1 MRILHRLIPV
11 LLLIAIVTVISFT
24 SGCGYLRLV
33 MAKDKLNQGVICFNQ
48 GKNRCAQDFFKRAL
62 DYDPESAIAYL
73 YYGATLV
80 REYQEVV
87 NPEQKK
93 QMAGEALKIYE
104 KALALSQDHCRN
116 KDNAFLYIA
125 AIYNDLGD
133 KAENRKWL
141 LKRAEDSCSPPQVRS
156 RMYHAVAVQYW
167 NCSFAQTQRFKEPKL
182 FAKDPFH
189 YRNMDYP
196 EALPLK
202 KEAETCTA
210 EGLKFIEKAIQ
221 QDPEFSDSLFYQ
233 GLLYR
238 EMQYLTKDTAKR
250 RAYGQIAEKLNNQA
264 SDMRKRQEVEAK
276 QKTSP
281 SSS

>member
-1 MRILHRLIPV
+1 V

-80 REYQEVV
+80 REYQEVE

-93 QMAGEALKIYE
+93 RMAGEALKIYE

-125 AIYNDLGD
+125 AIYGDLGD
-133 KAENRKWL
+133 KAENRNWL
-141 LKRAEDSCSPPQVRS
+141 LKRAEDSCSSSNIKS

-167 NCSFAQTQRFKEPKL
+167 RCSFDQTQRFRDPKL
-182 FAKDPFH
+182 AVKDPFH

-196 EALPLK
+196 AALPLK
-202 KEAETCTA
+202 KEAEGCTA
-210 EGLKFIEKAIQ
+210 EGLKYVEKAIQ
-221 QDPEFSDSLFYQ
+221 QDPDYSDSYFYKA
-233 GLLYR
+233 LLYR
-238 EMQYLTKDTAKR
+238 ELQYLTKDTAKR
-250 RAYGQIAEKLNNQA
+250 RGYGQTAEELTNKA
-264 SDMRKRQEVEAK
+264 SDMRKKQEAEAK
-276 QKTSP
+276 LKAPPP
-281 SSS
+281 SS

>member
-1 MRILHRLIPV
+1 MRILHRVIPA
-11 LLLIAIVTVISFT
+11 LLLIAIVTMISFT

-62 DYDPESAIAYL
+62 DYDPESAIAHL

-80 REYQEVV
+80 REYQEVE
-87 NPEQKK
+87 NPEKKK

-104 KALALSQDHCRN
+104 QALALSQENCRN
-116 KDNAFLYIA
+116 KDNALLYIA
-125 AIYNDLGD
+125 AIYDDLGNRE
-133 KAENRKWL
+133 ENRKWL
-141 LKRAEDSCSPPQVRS
+141 LKRAEDSCSPPQVKS

-167 NCSFAQTQRFKEPKL
+167 NCSFAQTQRFKDPKL

-202 KEAETCTA
+202 KEAEACTA
-210 EGLKFIEKAIQ
+210 EGLKYIERAIE
-221 QDPEFSDSLFYQ
+221 QDPDFSDSLFYK

-238 EMQYLTKDTAKR
+238 EMQYLTKDVPKR
-250 RAYGQIAEKLNNQA
+250 REYGQIAERLNNQA
-264 SDMRKRQEVEAK
+264 SEMRKRQEAEAK
-276 QKTSP
+276 LKAPPP
-281 SSS
+281 SS